1 VSYQLVHAGDILPNS
16 RRFSRLFL
24 LLLDVNWGVMTPF
37 CWDTTRVLVMGVL
50 NVTPDSFSDGGR
62 YLDVEPAVE
71 RARQMATA
79 GADIIDVGGQS
90 TRPGAEPVSEE
101 EELRRVLPVIE
112 RLAVAPHPDPLS
124 ISGEREVQRTGEG
137 WVISIDTTKAV
148 VAARALAAGARIVN
162 DVSALRSDTGMADV
176 VREHGAG
183 VVLMHMQGT
192 PATMQQ
198 NPSYRDVVA
207 EVRGFL
213 AERIEFAVARGIQKT
228 QMAVDPGIGFG
239 KTVEHNIELLARLQ
253 EFRSLGC
260 PVLVGASRKS
270 FIGKL
275 LNRQPHERLAGSL
288 AVAAWAVLRGA
299 NILRVHDVTET
310 LDVAKIC
317 AALHA
322 ARNAA
327 NSRRIP
333 PPLMECAIE

>member
-1 VSYQLVHAGDILPNS
+1 
-16 RRFSRLFL
+16 
-24 LLLDVNWGVMTPF
+24 
-37 CWDTTRVLVMGVL
+37 
-50 NVTPDSFSDGGR
+50 
-62 YLDVEPAVE
+62 
-71 RARQMATA
+71 
-79 GADIIDVGGQS
+79 
-90 TRPGAEPVSEE
+90 
-101 EELRRVLPVIE
+101 
-112 RLAVAPHPDPLS
+112 
-124 ISGEREVQRTGEG
+124 
-137 WVISIDTTKAV
+137 
-148 VAARALAAGARIVN
+148 
-162 DVSALRSDTGMADV
+162 
-176 VREHGAG
+176 
-183 VVLMHMQGT
+183 
-192 PATMQQ
+192 
-198 NPSYRDVVA
+198 
-207 EVRGFL
+207 
-213 AERIEFAVARGIQKT
+213 
-228 QMAVDPGIGFG
+228 MAVDPGIGFG

>member
-1 VSYQLVHAGDILPNS
+1 
-16 RRFSRLFL
+16 
-24 LLLDVNWGVMTPF
+24 
-37 CWDTTRVLVMGVL
+37 
-50 NVTPDSFSDGGR
+50 
-62 YLDVEPAVE
+62 
-71 RARQMATA
+71 
-79 GADIIDVGGQS
+79 
-90 TRPGAEPVSEE
+90 
-101 EELRRVLPVIE
+101 
-112 RLAVAPHPDPLS
+112 
-124 ISGEREVQRTGEG
+124 
-137 WVISIDTTKAV
+137 V